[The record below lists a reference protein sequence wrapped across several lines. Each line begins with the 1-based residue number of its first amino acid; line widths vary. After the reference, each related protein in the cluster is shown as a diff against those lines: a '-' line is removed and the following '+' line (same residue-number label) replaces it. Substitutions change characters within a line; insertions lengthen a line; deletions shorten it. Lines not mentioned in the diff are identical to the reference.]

1 MGQTGLRL
9 MSYLGSAGG
18 VITRPEALALGVPS
32 STLKEWVRSGR
43 LVRVGTGIYVLPGVL
58 EHERTTLQAATRAL
72 AAVASHESAAR
83 MHGLDGLDPRR
94 LTVTVPVRR
103 SNRFTGV
110 TVHQSTDLAEGET
123 TTVEGIPTTDPPRTI
138 VDLAAV
144 LSPKLLALI
153 LDQAVRRGLASY
165 RIVAQR
171 LEATAR
177 KGKPGVVKLRRVLE
191 PRLGGA
197 HVSDSSLETLALE
210 TIRDAGLP
218 TPETQYRPSWL
229 RKMNGRVDLA
239 YVDQQIVV
247 ECDGQRWHGSV
258 EAFQLD
264 RERDNLAQLAG
275 WIVLR
280 FTWED
285 MTRRAP
291 YVVGAIRDALSR
303 RSRDDISSLEH

>member
-1 MGQTGLRL
+1 
-9 MSYLGSAGG
+9 MSYLGSSGG

-72 AAVASHESAAR
+72 AAVVSHESAAR

-94 LTVTVPVRR
+94 LAVTVPVRR
-103 SNRFTGV
+103 SNRFAGV

-144 LSPKLLALI
+144 LPPRLLASV
-153 LDQAVRRGLASY
+153 LDQTVRRGLASY

-218 TPETQYRPSWL
+218 TPETQHRPSWL

-280 FTWED
+280 FTWD
-285 MTRRAP
+285 DITRRAP

>member
-1 MGQTGLRL
+1 
-9 MSYLGSAGG
+9 MSYLGSSGG

-72 AAVASHESAAR
+72 AAVVSHESAAR

-94 LTVTVPVRR
+94 LAVTVPVRR
-103 SNRFTGV
+103 SNRFAGV

-144 LSPKLLALI
+144 LPPRLLASV
-153 LDQAVRRGLASY
+153 LDQTVRRGLASY

-177 KGKPGVVKLRRVLE
+177 KGKPGVVRLRRVLE
-191 PRLGGA
+191 PRLGGT

-218 TPETQYRPSWL
+218 TPETQHRPSWL

-280 FTWED
+280 FTWD
-285 MTRRAP
+285 DITRRAP